1 MVLIRVCKNRCTR
14 NCFPLKNT
22 DLPPLMFNFPTT
34 VKLLG
39 AAALVGG
46 GITALSYGAS
56 RVSDFM
62 IAAGCLMVLAVKIV
76 EWWDRR

>member
-1 MVLIRVCKNRCTR
+1 MQESLREALL
-14 NCFPLKNT
+14 PLEEHR
-22 DLPPLMFNFPTT
+22 PSPLMFNFPTT

-62 IAAGCLMVLAVKIV
+62 MAAGCLMVLAVKIV